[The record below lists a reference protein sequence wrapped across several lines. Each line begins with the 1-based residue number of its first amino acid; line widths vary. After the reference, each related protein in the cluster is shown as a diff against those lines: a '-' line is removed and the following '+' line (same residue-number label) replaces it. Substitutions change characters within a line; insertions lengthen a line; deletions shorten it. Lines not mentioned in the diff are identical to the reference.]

1 VKSLEPG
8 PGKADE
14 MSNDRMGEVRVKAT
28 LTNSVDAALARRG
41 QLAIER
47 VRRFEA
53 DAMVDT
59 GAVQSV
65 IPSDIASQLGVQVHT
80 QRIAEYADG
89 RRELVGVTEPMLV
102 TVQGRITAEE
112 ALILGDEVIIG
123 QTILEKLDLVV
134 DSANRLVVPN
144 PAHPDQLITKVKPM
158 GGGEPA
164 SVLNSNFPF
173 TI

>member
-1 VKSLEPG
+1 
-8 PGKADE
+8 
-14 MSNDRMGEVRVKAT
+14 MGEVRVRAK
-28 LTNSVDAALARRG
+28 LTNCGDVILARRG
-41 QLAIER
+41 QLAAGR
-47 VRRFEA
+47 VRHLEA

-65 IPSDIASQLGVQVHT
+65 IPADIARQLGVEVHS

-89 RRELVGVTEPMLV
+89 RRESVGVTEPLYV
-102 TVQGRITAEE
+102 SVQGRETAEE

-134 DSANRLVVPN
+134 DCANRLVVPN

-158 GGGEPA
+158 GV
-164 SVLNSNFPF
+164 VLEAIPIRISSM
-173 TI
+173 